1 MLNEQIVAIMEGG
14 FHTVAGDGDN
24 FISAAGIAVRTDI
37 YIMTMPA
44 IFQRIAGTSCSQ
56 LSILEG
62 TLKAAFA
69 ASAEFALCLI
79 LHGDHHCIDQF
90 LIAGIQQ
97 PIAVHVL
104 LFMRSQFARPA
115 GYTKES

>member
-1 MLNEQIVAIMEGG
+1 
-14 FHTVAGDGDN
+14 
-24 FISAAGIAVRTDI
+24 
-37 YIMTMPA
+37 MTMPA

-62 TLKAAFA
+62 TLKATFA

-90 LIAGIQQ
+90 LIARIQQ
-97 PIAVHVL
+97 TIAVYMA
-104 LFMRSQFARPA
+104 LFVCSQFARSA